1 VISSGSSSVA
11 IEMRLPMSSMTSMAC
26 WFQEPAV
33 STAIGVMIWVL
44 VGSHEFAALLATNPA
59 WAEVSVRPSAS
70 PSHALTSQKNG

>member
-33 STAIGVMIWVL
+33 STAIGVKMCVIF
-44 VGSHEFAALLATNPA
+44 EFAALLAADPA
-59 WAEVSVRPSAS
+59 SAEVAS
-70 PSHALTSQKNG
+70 RQVLRASFSFFQLNGT